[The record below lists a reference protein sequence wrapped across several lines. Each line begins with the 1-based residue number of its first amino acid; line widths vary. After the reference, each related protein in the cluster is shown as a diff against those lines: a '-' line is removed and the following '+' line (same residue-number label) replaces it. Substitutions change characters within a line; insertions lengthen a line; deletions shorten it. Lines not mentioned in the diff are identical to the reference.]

1 MILSITNLQ
10 ASVVI
15 LFFITIL
22 GIAVMAYFIVEAIT
36 AHWES
41 KNGGVATPQ
50 RIAAAKIQLEIM
62 AIELQCMRE
71 NLTDAEREI
80 KLAEI
85 KQNPNAIIIGY
96 KDKPRKTRRNPNI
109 TIQGATHE

>member
-1 MILSITNLQ
+1 MSFSIII
-10 ASVVI
+10 I
-15 LFFITIL
+15 LFFISVI
-22 GIAVMAYFIVEAIT
+22 GIAVMAYFIAGAIIGHQETYYLHTVET
-36 AHWES
+36 A
-41 KNGGVATPQ
+41 KNDLAKMETDLQ
-50 RIAAAKIQLEIM
+50 HLRDNLTAAKR
-62 AIELQCMRE
+62 AY
-71 NLTDAEREI
+71 

>member
-1 MILSITNLQ
+1 MIRLFNAKQRTKPNDFINYKFASFGSNSIFYYN
-10 ASVVI
+10 SRDCGNG
-15 LFFITIL
+15 LFYSRSNYSAL
-22 GIAVMAYFIVEAIT
+22 
-36 AHWES
+36 
-41 KNGGVATPQ
+41 
-50 RIAAAKIQLEIM
+50 

-109 TIQGATHE
+109 TIQGANYE